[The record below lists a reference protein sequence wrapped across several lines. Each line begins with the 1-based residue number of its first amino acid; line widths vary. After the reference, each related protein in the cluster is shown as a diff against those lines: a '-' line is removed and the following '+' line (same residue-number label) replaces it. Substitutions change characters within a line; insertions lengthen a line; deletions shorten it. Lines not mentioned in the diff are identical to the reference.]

1 MQSRKVGNLMKQR
14 AGFGPRLVALIID
27 VLLLTAI
34 SLVFGLMAGS
44 ASSVIAHK
52 VFHLDAASTDPGTA
66 ILASG
71 MLGVGVFL
79 LVTALMATFL
89 SLPYNL
95 MEAFFGWTPGKLV
108 MGLRVKNEDGS
119 SPSLGQVFAR
129 WLIKHNAILIAL
141 LTFIGLAPAAFVA
154 PLLQALVFGGCFL
167 ALGTARQALHDQ
179 MTHTAVYE
187 VAELQAH
194 PEDNSVL

>member
-1 MQSRKVGNLMKQR
+1 MKQR
-14 AGFGPRLVALIID
+14 AGFGPRLVALVID
-27 VLLLTAI
+27 MFLLGSI
-34 SLVFGLMAGS
+34 SVVFGLMAGS
-44 ASSVIAHK
+44 LSSVIAHSF
-52 VFHLDAASTDPGTA
+52 FHMDAASTDPRTA
-66 ILASG
+66 FVASG
-71 MLGVGVFL
+71 LMGVGIFL

-95 MEAFFGWTPGKLV
+95 MEAFFGWTPGKLA
-108 MGLRVKNEDGS
+108 MGLRVKNEDGN
-119 SPSLGQVFAR
+119 SPSLGQVFSR

-154 PLLQALVFGGCFL
+154 PVLQVLVFGGCFM
-167 ALGTARQALHDQ
+167 ALGASRQALHDQ

-187 VAELQAH
+187 VAELKAH

>member
-1 MQSRKVGNLMKQR
+1 MKQR
-14 AGFGPRLVALIID
+14 AGFGPRLVALLID
-27 VLLLTAI
+27 VLLLAAI
-34 SLVFGLMAGS
+34 SCVFGLMAGS
-44 ASSVIAHK
+44 LSSVIAHK
-52 VFHLDAASTDPGTA
+52 LFHLDAAATSGIGTVA
-66 ILASG
+66 ASG
-71 MLGVGVFL
+71 LLGVGIFL
-79 LVTALMATFL
+79 LVTALVATLL

-119 SPSLGQVFAR
+119 HPSLGQVFSR
-129 WLIKHNAILIAL
+129 WLIKHNGILIGL

-167 ALGTARQALHDQ
+167 ALGAGRQALHDQ
-179 MTHTAVYE
+179 MAHTAVYE

>member
-1 MQSRKVGNLMKQR
+1 MKQR
-14 AGFGPRLVALIID
+14 AGFGPRLVALVID

-34 SLVFGLMAGS
+34 SCVFGLMAGS
-44 ASSVIAHK
+44 VSSVIAHK
-52 VFHLDAASTDPGTA
+52 VFHLDAAANSGVETVM
-66 ILASG
+66 ASG
-71 MLGVGVFL
+71 LLGVGIFM
-79 LVTALMATFL
+79 LVTALVATFL

-119 SPSLGQVFAR
+119 NPSLGQVFSR
-129 WLIKHNAILIAL
+129 WLIKHNAILISL

-154 PLLQALVFGGCFL
+154 PLLQAVVFGGCFM
-167 ALGTARQALHDQ
+167 ALGAGRQALHDQ
-179 MTHTAVYE
+179 MAHTAVYE